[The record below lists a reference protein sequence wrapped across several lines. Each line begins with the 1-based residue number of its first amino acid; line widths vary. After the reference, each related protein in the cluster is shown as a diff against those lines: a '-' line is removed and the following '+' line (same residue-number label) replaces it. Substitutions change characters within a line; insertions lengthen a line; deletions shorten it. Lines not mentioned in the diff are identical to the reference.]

1 MENKKIILKEDEI
14 EIVSKIVGNTDDRN
28 KETFIV
34 KYFGFP
40 RFEYINPKHVISEA
54 LRMQG
59 YNESQIQ
66 EFIEGAE
73 DIDEYRD
80 IIRESKRK
88 LLEEYE
94 KVVFIYPDSLKEKYE
109 NISYPINE
117 GYVKKEIVEKEVD

>member
-1 MENKKIILKEDEI
+1 MVEEIKKLILSENDIKIEKVVAGD
-14 EIVSKIVGNTDDRN
+14 SDDKT

-40 RFEYINPKHVISEA
+40 KMKYINPKHVISEA

-59 YNESQIQ
+59 YNDFEIH

-80 IIRESKRK
+80 IIRKAK
-88 LLEEYE
+88 QKFLEEYE
-94 KVVFIYPDSLKEKYE
+94 KVIFIYPESLKEKYE
-109 NISYPINE
+109 NITFPIKE
-117 GYVKKEIVEKEVD
+117 AYILKKLIF